1 MLYCRC
7 FKIFY
12 FVYYLRDYNK
22 IKKEKGMKNFFG
34 EFKKF
39 IAKGNVMDMAVGII
53 IGAAFTK
60 IVNSLVAD
68 IIMPPISL
76 LLGDIDF
83 TNWFIVLREGAET
96 AAPYSSLEAA
106 KAAGAVTMNLGFFIN
121 SIISFLIVAF
131 AIFLVIKSI
140 NKMREE
146 PAPAPAAPTT
156 KQCPHCFSEINI
168 KATKCPHCTSDIK

>member
-1 MLYCRC
+1 
-7 FKIFY
+7 
-12 FVYYLRDYNK
+12 
-22 IKKEKGMKNFFG
+22 MKSFFN

-39 IAKGNVMDMAVGII
+39 IARGNVMDMAVGII

-76 LLGDIDF
+76 LLGNVDF
-83 TNWFIVLREGAET
+83 TNWFIVLRDGAET
-96 AAPYSSLEAA
+96 AAPYASLEAA

-156 KQCPHCFSEINI
+156 KKCPYCFSEIDI

>member
-1 MLYCRC
+1 
-7 FKIFY
+7 
-12 FVYYLRDYNK
+12 LRDYNK
-22 IKKEKGMKNFFG
+22 IKKEKGMKSFFG

-106 KAAGAVTMNLGFFIN
+106 KAAGAITMNLGFFIN

>member
-1 MLYCRC
+1 
-7 FKIFY
+7 
-12 FVYYLRDYNK
+12 
-22 IKKEKGMKNFFG
+22 MKSFFS

-39 IAKGNVMDMAVGII
+39 IARGNVMDMAVGII

-76 LLGDIDF
+76 LLGNVDF
-83 TNWFIVLREGAET
+83 TNWFIVLRDGAET
-96 AAPYSSLEAA
+96 AAPYASLDAE

-131 AIFLVIKSI
+131 AIFVIIKAI
-140 NKMREE
+140 NKMKEE

-156 KQCPHCFSEINI
+156 KKCPYCFSEINI
-168 KATKCPHCTSDIK
+168 NATKCPHCTSDIK

>member
-1 MLYCRC
+1 
-7 FKIFY
+7 
-12 FVYYLRDYNK
+12 
-22 IKKEKGMKNFFG
+22 MKSFFN

-39 IAKGNVMDMAVGII
+39 IARGNVMDMAVGII

-76 LLGDIDF
+76 LLGNVDF

-96 AAPYSSLEAA
+96 AAPYASLDAA

-131 AIFLVIKSI
+131 AIFVIIKAI
-140 NKMREE
+140 NKMKEE

-156 KQCPHCFSEINI
+156 KKCPYCFSEIDI

>member
-1 MLYCRC
+1 
-7 FKIFY
+7 
-12 FVYYLRDYNK
+12 
-22 IKKEKGMKNFFG
+22 MKSFFG

-39 IAKGNVMDMAVGII
+39 IARGNVMDMAVGII

-76 LLGDIDF
+76 LLGNVDF
-83 TNWFIVLREGAET
+83 TNWFIVLRDGAET
-96 AAPYSSLEAA
+96 AAPYASLEAA

-131 AIFLVIKSI
+131 AIFSIIKVI
-140 NKMREE
+140 NKII
-146 PAPAPAAPTT
+146 
-156 KQCPHCFSEINI
+156 FSSILFSFSRLSCCSGNRINNI
-168 KATKCPHCTSDIK
+168 FITFY

>member
-1 MLYCRC
+1 M
-7 FKIFY
+7 
-12 FVYYLRDYNK
+12 
-22 IKKEKGMKNFFG
+22 KGFFS

-39 IAKGNVMDMAVGII
+39 IARGRVRDMAVGII

-76 LLGDIDF
+76 LLGNVDF
-83 TNWFIVLREGAET
+83 TNWFIVLRDGAET
-96 AAPYSSLEAA
+96 AAPYASLEAA
-106 KAAGAVTMNLGFFIN
+106 KTAGAVTMNIGFFIN

-131 AIFLVIKSI
+131 AIFSIIKVI
-140 NKMREE
+140 NKMKEE

-156 KQCPHCFSEINI
+156 KKFPYCFSEIDIN
-168 KATKCPHCTSDIK
+168 ATKCPHCTSDLK

>member
-1 MLYCRC
+1 
-7 FKIFY
+7 
-12 FVYYLRDYNK
+12 
-22 IKKEKGMKNFFG
+22 MKSFFN

-39 IAKGNVMDMAVGII
+39 IARGNVMDMAVGII

-68 IIMPPISL
+68 IIMPPIGL

-83 TNWFIVLREGAET
+83 TNWFIVLKDGAET
-96 AAPYSSLEAA
+96 AAPYASLEAA
-106 KAAGAVTMNLGFFIN
+106 KAAGAVTMNIGFFIN

-131 AIFLVIKSI
+131 AIFLVIKAI
-140 NKMREE
+140 NKMKEK

-156 KQCPHCFSEINI
+156 KQCPYCFSEINI
-168 KATKCPHCTSDIK
+168 NATKCPHCTSDIK

>member
-1 MLYCRC
+1 
-7 FKIFY
+7 
-12 FVYYLRDYNK
+12 
-22 IKKEKGMKNFFG
+22 MKNFFG

-39 IAKGNVMDMAVGII
+39 IAKGKVMDMAVGII

>member
-1 MLYCRC
+1 
-7 FKIFY
+7 
-12 FVYYLRDYNK
+12 
-22 IKKEKGMKNFFG
+22 MKSFFN

-39 IAKGNVMDMAVGII
+39 ISRGNVMDMAVGII

-76 LLGDIDF
+76 LLGNIDF

-96 AAPYSSLEAA
+96 AAPYASLEAA
-106 KAAGAVTMNLGFFIN
+106 KAAGAVTMNMGFFIN

-131 AIFLVIKSI
+131 AIFSIIKVI
-140 NKMREE
+140 NKMKEE
-146 PAPAPAAPTT
+146 PKPEAPAAPTT
-156 KQCPHCFSEINI
+156 KQCPYCFSEINI
-168 KATKCPHCTSDIK
+168 NATKCQHCTSDLK